1 MMQHKLL
8 LTSWIAATI
17 YSSIPL
23 FWFAIHPW
31 AARWRR
37 MQRSPYRILLPLW
50 IVIIAALLAITS
62 PWRTEQLYSTPWA
75 WLVATLFF
83 SMGVRTYIRIRSE
96 FGITNFIGEAELRPQ
111 QAQPALVTTGLHS
124 RMRHPIYVAH
134 LCTFAG
140 WALGSGLMID
150 FVLLAISTLVTF
162 PLMIRME
169 EEELIKRFGESY
181 RRYQKTV
188 PLVPFFSRRAR
199 RQLEIRA

>member
-1 MMQHKLL
+1 MHHKLL
-8 LTSWIAATI
+8 LTSWIAGTI

-23 FWFAIHPW
+23 FWFAIHPV
-31 AARWRR
+31 APRWRQ

-50 IVIIAALLAITS
+50 MVMIAALLAITA
-62 PWRTEQLYSTPWA
+62 PWRTIQLYSTPWA

-83 SMGVRTYIRIRSE
+83 SMGVRTYVRIRSE

-111 QAQPALVTTGLHS
+111 ETQPALVTTGLHA

-134 LCTFAG
+134 LCTFTG
-140 WALGSGLMID
+140 WALGSGLVVNFM
-150 FVLLAISTLVTF
+150 LLAISTLITF

-181 RRYQKTV
+181 RQYQKTV
-188 PLVPFFSRRAR
+188 PLVPFFSRRAG
-199 RQLEIRA
+199 ETA